1 MLVVSNVSS
10 LDDRKSKRPITR
22 MIMLFNSLRRLLN
35 AFYPNPN
42 RMIFWRGADCSS
54 SRLRVKI
61 VELEKANFSTLGGCL
76 STDGF
81 AVLITRAKGGDDLPF
96 VVRIYALSG
105 RDNTFEEEFLEITNF
120 QVDASLFWVRLDKT
134 GLVCCLVQRYQH
146 GVNNLELYSVL
157 YELHFNELRQAIR
170 SWEEGLID
178 GSKNTE
184 RLSGIIKLSVFKA
197 CSAALSPE
205 GKFLVFSELE
215 NFSV

>member
-10 LDDRKSKRPITR
+10 LGDRESKRPSTR
-22 MIMLFNSLRRLLN
+22 MGMLFNSLRRLLN

-42 RMIFWRGADCSS
+42 KMVFWRGPDCLTSG
-54 SRLRVKI
+54 LREKI
-61 VELEKANFSTLGGCL
+61 FELEKANFSTLGGCL

-81 AVLITRAKGGDDLPF
+81 AVLITRQKGGNDLPF
-96 VVRIYALSG
+96 VVRIYALLKRG
-105 RDNTFEEEFLEITNF
+105 NTFKEEFLEITNF
-120 QVDASLFWVRLDKT
+120 QVDGSLFWVRLDKT

-146 GVNNLELYSVL
+146 GVNNLELYTVL
-157 YELHFNELRQAIR
+157 YELNFNELRQAIR

-178 GSKNTE
+178 GSKITE
-184 RLSGIIKLSVFKA
+184 RLSEIIELSIHKD

-205 GKFLVFSELE
+205 GEFLVFSELE